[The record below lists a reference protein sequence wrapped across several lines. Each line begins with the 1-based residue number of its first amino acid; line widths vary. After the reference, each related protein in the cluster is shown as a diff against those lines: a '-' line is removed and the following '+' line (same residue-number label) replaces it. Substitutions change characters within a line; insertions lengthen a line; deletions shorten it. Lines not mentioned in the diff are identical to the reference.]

1 MVDMKIQTQ
10 KKRNSLA
17 VRLIDKDHE
26 NFLETTGKN
35 YSETLRALIN
45 LYSQHFQPEDANLPV
60 TERILAVMKRI

>member
-1 MVDMKIQTQ
+1 MKIQEN

-26 NFLETTGKN
+26 NFLESTGKN

-45 LYSQHFQPEDANLPV
+45 AYSQLFKPEDLLLPLPERV
-60 TERILAVMKRI
+60 TTVMKRICK